1 MEEGEEALFFR
12 NDRGPSSPIRSPPIG
27 PSGRNAISFGSQMLA
42 VGAGF
47 CVFIVLLAFFAA
59 IQHRKRRRASSSA
72 STSRSPLIHK
82 FSSASAYGQRHHSA
96 SQAIPPPLPPP
107 QYLRCSNQNL
117 RKCSSPGG
125 SDYSLSSSS
134 STYSSAHSLSPMSP
148 YGHNHPH
155 QQHQQQYLLGGTNT
169 QGSPFTGINF
179 IPYGNNGG
187 RVSAPPPPTTTIS
200 FNGTEKRRSFP
211 TGQQHLGFGSANNGG
226 NFPPELVVDKERGRG
241 SVSLQLAYDANNLA
255 LQITVLAC
263 NGLPKFSDSTP
274 LNPYIKLRL
283 LPDGQHRVKTRI
295 LRDTT
300 EPIFDEAFTMYGL
313 GAETLNNC
321 QLHLAALAFDR
332 YNGDTVLGEA
342 LYSLSSA
349 DLSLGGE
356 PCNISLKWEAR
367 QQFKEENEEENN
379 FNNNN
384 RGKALVSLDFEAKT
398 RQVQFALKEMAD
410 LPKDATLGLPDP
422 YAKIYALING
432 TKRIAKH
439 KTRVQKRTL
448 TPLFK
453 QDDWLNF
460 VLPESVGIGSD
471 GIPKGLSFQV
481 VLFNHDGVKRN
492 EPIGQFTI
500 DAESPQF
507 VAAFQGN
514 GYTNKN
520 GYNYE
525 NVSEWHNIQ
534 AF

>member
-1 MEEGEEALFFR
+1 MEEGEEVLFFR

-82 FSSASAYGQRHHSA
+82 FSSASAYGQRHLSA

-155 QQHQQQYLLGGTNT
+155 QQHQQQYLLGGTNA
-169 QGSPFTGINF
+169 QGSPFNGINF

-187 RVSAPPPPTTTIS
+187 RVSAPPPPTATIS

-211 TGQQHLGFGSANNGG
+211 TGQQHFGAANTNGAG

-263 NGLPKFSDSTP
+263 NGLPKFSDLTP
-274 LNPYIKLRL
+274 INPYIKLRL

-313 GAETLNNC
+313 GAENIRNC

-367 QQFKEENEEENN
+367 QPFKLEENEGEEENN
-379 FNNNN
+379 FN
-384 RGKALVSLDFEAKT
+384 RGKALVSLDFEPKT
-398 RQVQFALKEMAD
+398 RRVQFALKQMAD
-410 LPKDATLGLPDP
+410 LPKDVTLGLPDP

-453 QDDWLNF
+453 EDDWLDF
-460 VLPESVGIGSD
+460 VLPESVGIGSE
-471 GIPKGLSFQV
+471 GIPRALSFQV

-507 VAAFQGN
+507 VAAFQGGVKQN
-514 GYTNKN
+514 GY
-520 GYNYE
+520 YE
-525 NVSEWHNIQ
+525 NASEWHNIQ